1 MAYKRLGEIL
11 VSAGEL
17 DEESL
22 QRYLEIGKQEGKR
35 LGEVLVDEGVLT
47 ERQII
52 DVLKLQLGMD
62 SIDLTKTS
70 ITTALAELV
79 PKNIAKQYNI
89 VPVKTEGSTLYLAM
103 NDPLDFKAIE
113 AARQSSGK
121 RIIPMLATKA
131 GLERAIATLYGNESV
146 NRAIDDLQTAMAA
159 SGRDKE
165 AKESF
170 DSGNISESAS
180 EQSAPAI
187 RLVNSIIERGA
198 GNGSSDIHIEPM
210 ADELKVRMRIDGVLH
225 EILSVPKSLQN
236 SVISRIKIMVDMDI
250 SEHRIPQDGRAN
262 VRVKGRDYDLRV
274 STLPTKYGEK
284 VVIRFL
290 EKSEALLSKQG
301 IGLSGRHLEEYTK
314 LIHNPNG
321 VILICGPTG
330 SGKSTTMYTMI
341 SELNREEV
349 NLVTLEDPIEY
360 DMAGVN
366 QVQINEKVGMTFANG
381 LRAILRQDPDIIAVG
396 EIRDGETAQIA
407 MRAAITGH
415 LVLSTIHTNSS
426 IATISRLIDI
436 GVEPYIINS
445 AVKGVISQRLVR
457 KLCPVCKK
465 PYDPTDEDLE
475 TLGMTRET
483 YEPAKMHFYKPT
495 GCPDCMN
502 TGFKGRTAVFEIL
515 TLNADIK
522 DKLRDNASESEIR
535 QAIFKSGFKPMI
547 DDCRR
552 LVAEGI
558 TTVSEASR
566 LLSSTDEG

>member
-79 PKNIAKQYNI
+79 PKNIARQYNI

>member
-79 PKNIAKQYNI
+79 PKNIARQYNI

-515 TLNADIK
+515 TLNANIK